1 MMPFTTARP
10 TREAAFTLIE
20 LIVVIA
26 ILGILSATVLP
37 RFVNLRRDAI
47 LATMDGILGALNSA
61 ATLTYAKAS
70 VAGVAAQA
78 SATLTIDGTTVD
90 LVYGYP
96 AGTAGGI
103 VRMMNTPADDWN
115 QRASSFAG
123 AWIYWHGVITEDAY
137 PAQCFLRYRQSAGSG
152 QRPVIDVERSG
163 C

>member
-1 MMPFTTARP
+1 MPDSANRRTP
-10 TREAAFTLIE
+10 ESAFTLIE

-37 RFVNLRRDAI
+37 RFVNLRREAI
-47 LATMDGILGALNSA
+47 LSTMDGIYGALNSA
-61 ATLTYAKAS
+61 AMLTHAKAS
-70 VAGVAAQA
+70 IAGVTSQA
-78 SATLTIDGTTVD
+78 TATLVINDETVD

-96 AGTAGGI
+96 AGTVTGI

-123 AWIYWHGVITEDAY
+123 AWIYWHGVIKKDAY
-137 PAQCFLRYRQSAGSG
+137 DAGCFLRYRQSTGTS
-152 QRPVIDVERSG
+152 QPPVIDIERTG